1 MAKKLVENTYGSHIY
16 MKMKLDSGRIEEIDV
31 YFRDDGTHYRTS
43 ADACPENHP
52 AGLRDEII
60 STFGKL
66 HRNNKQ
72 ARAGKSE
79 NMKRKS

>member
-1 MAKKLVENTYGSHIY
+1 MAVKLVESTYGAHIY

-52 AGLRDEII
+52 VGLRDEII

-66 HRNNKQ
+66 Y
-72 ARAGKSE
+72 
-79 NMKRKS
+79 